1 MKDIINISKIAKV
14 ADSIVLTFSVPEDTR
29 FISWSKFN
37 QYMIN
42 NVYQIEQLCCIL
54 NDEEVDY
61 TISVHS
67 DSKYYTALDVSEIR
81 VGDDVIYNNN
91 KWLGIFTDKKDT
103 TIGFLTEIMINP
115 TGKVVIIPSDNGN
128 EYKFYTSG
136 DKYYYVKPSIEE

>member
-1 MKDIINISKIAKV
+1 MGDMINISKIAKV

-29 FISWSKFN
+29 FISWKKFN
-37 QYMIN
+37 RHMIN
-42 NVYQIEQLCCIL
+42 NVYLIEQSCGIL
-54 NDEEVDY
+54 DTKEVDY

-67 DSKYYTALDVSEIR
+67 DSEYYTALDVSEIR
-81 VGDDVIYNNN
+81 VGDDVIYNRN
-91 KWLGIFTDKKDT
+91 KWLGIFTDKKDV